1 MRGEIVMPTQ
11 TTHTANLSLNINPEL
26 AARALRCL
34 QFEESDRSL
43 AGWLVDCITQCIEAG
58 EEDMILDPENNPLL
72 SRTEIEAEAR
82 REGWTAVDTEAED
95 SAGEEW
101 KTA

>member
-1 MRGEIVMPTQ
+1 MPTQ
-11 TTHTANLSLNINPEL
+11 THTANLSLNISHEL

-34 QFEESDRSL
+34 RFEESDLSL
-43 AGWLVDCITQCIEAG
+43 SEWLLCCITQCVEAG
-58 EEDMILDPENNPLL
+58 EEDMILDLENNPLL
-72 SRTEIEAEAR
+72 SRTEIESAAR
-82 REGWTAVDTEAED
+82 HEGWSAVDSEEED

>member
-1 MRGEIVMPTQ
+1 MPTQ
-11 TTHTANLSLNINPEL
+11 SHTANLSLSINPEL

-34 QFEESDRSL
+34 QFEESNLTL
-43 AGWLVDCITQCIEAG
+43 AEWIIDCITQCVEAG

-82 REGWTAVDTEAED
+82 HEGWAAVEAGIED
-95 SAGEEW
+95 SDGEEW